1 MINKNNI
8 PKKSKIGVT
17 NNFKI
22 SRIKRKIKASNP
34 HKHDAY
40 HELIYLT
47 EGAGFHTIDLTSY
60 QIETPSLFLVNAGEV
75 HYWEFTKIPDGYVA
89 IFKSDFLAHLS
100 YKNTYSKFDQTDKRY
115 FRIRDEHRFP
125 FSSLF
130 ELIKNEYEQDKE
142 GSTRIIA
149 SSLELI
155 FTQMGRLTKRN
166 QSKETHPKEKTYRTF
181 RKLLDEHLFDYHL
194 VKKYADLLNIT
205 PKHLNEIT
213 KERTQKTP
221 SELIAEK
228 RILEAQR
235 QLLYSSQTI
244 SEIAH
249 QLGFSSPSHFG
260 TFFKKNVG
268 FTPDQ
273 YRTEKVTDI

>member
-1 MINKNNI
+1 MNTTNI
-8 PKKSKIGVT
+8 PKKSKISDT
-17 NNFKI
+17 IDFKI
-22 SRIKRKIKASNP
+22 SRMKPKIKATNP
-34 HKHDAY
+34 HKHNEY

-47 EGAGFHTIDLTSY
+47 DGAGFHTIDLTTY
-60 QIETPSLFLVNAGEV
+60 QIETPSLFLVKAGEV
-75 HYWEFTKIPDGYVA
+75 HYWEFTEIPKGYVV

-100 YKNTYSKFDQTDKRY
+100 SESTYSKFDQTQERN
-115 FRIRDEHRFP
+115 FRIRRDLQFP

-130 ELIKNEYEQDKE
+130 ELIEDEYNQDKE

-155 FTQMGRLTKRN
+155 FTQMARLTNRS
-166 QSKETHPKEKTYRTF
+166 QSNEIHPKEKTYRTF
-181 RKLLDEHLFDYHL
+181 LDLLDKHLPDYYL
-194 VKKYADLLNIT
+194 VKKYAELLNIT

-213 KERTQKTP
+213 KERTQQTA
-221 SELIAEK
+221 SELIIQK

-249 QLGFSSPSHFG
+249 TLGFSSPSHFSS
-260 TFFKKNVG
+260 FFKKNVG
-268 FTPDQ
+268 STPDQ
-273 YRTEKVTDI
+273 YRTRKVTDL